1 MWLLNAAPGLINS
14 ESRFPPT
21 DHDQALLHC
30 DIRSDNLLFRKDSGK
45 VVFLDWSWVAVGSPL
60 IDLSSFAVGVT
71 GEGGPKPK
79 TTFDRYAE
87 YTGIPIA
94 PKDRAACAAHFAGF
108 FANGAHQ
115 QPFQDAPR
123 IRWVQRLQ
131 FFPAL
136 EWAADELCLPPPPE
150 PRTEF

>member
-1 MWLLNAAPGLINS
+1 MWLQNAAPGLIYN

-21 DHDQALLHC
+21 EQGQALLHC

-45 VVFLDWSWVAVGSPL
+45 VVFLDCSCLAVGSPL
-60 IDLSSFAVGVT
+60 IHISSFAVGVT
-71 GEGGPKPK
+71 GEGGSEPK
-79 TTFDRYAE
+79 TTSERYAE
-87 YTGIPIA
+87 YTGTPIA
-94 PKDRAACAAHFAGF
+94 AGDRAACAAHFAGF

-115 QPFQDAPR
+115 QPFHDAPR